1 MYCFYVLFLMI
12 AFLLSW
18 FRCFIG
24 FQVQRERR
32 KGGKCCSVCLVS
44 PRDHCYRYRQWR
56 HCHMKRTITSIH
68 HSHRH
73 STIALPP
80 HLNHTYEEKNES
92 ERLHLH
98 PPSASALGVGLV
110 PSPLSQRLG
119 SLPAISARASLFP
132 AAEPNDQGGGV
143 APDVADL
150 VHELSTR
157 SRAASSGV
165 LRSLTIST
173 WSPRTALIPS
183 LTRTAK
189 AYSPG
194 ALMSGSAVTPRHFW
208 PTSPTDRVFVRIPK
222 RSSPKAVA

>member
-1 MYCFYVLFLMI
+1 MN
-12 AFLLSW
+12 
-18 FRCFIG
+18 
-24 FQVQRERR
+24 
-32 KGGKCCSVCLVS
+32 
-44 PRDHCYRYRQWR
+44 
-56 HCHMKRTITSIH
+56 H
-68 HSHRH
+68 HHH
-73 STIALPP
+73 P

-110 PSPLSQRLG
+110 PLPLSQRLG

-189 AYSPG
+189 AYSPCASRG
-194 ALMSGSAVTPRHFW
+194 ALISGSAVTPRHFW
-208 PTSPTDRVFVRIPK
+208 ATSPTDRVFVRIPK